1 MDVILKVLEGAKSG
15 GKIAIKKDK
24 FFIGRSK
31 KCNLCA
37 GTSSISRRHC
47 VIMRQDA
54 SVTVKDLGSRNG
66 TLVNGKRIEKEFEL
80 HSGDEL
86 AMGPLRFLVTISH
99 GISNLKRAK
108 VQSVAD
114 AAERTAD
121 SGQADVQE
129 DDISSWLLGPE
140 PSSAMTETQ
149 TIRLD
154 DTNAAEMQKAMK
166 DLANQDP
173 EEAETTV
180 QETIEQQ
187 DATQSETDL
196 AETESAETADIE
208 ENSKKSKSKK
218 KKGPGK
224 LPPIPNKP
232 DSKDSREE
240 IGRAHV

>member
-1 MDVILKVLEGAKSG
+1 MDVTLKVLEGAKSG

-24 FFIGRSK
+24 FLIGRSK

-47 VIMRQDA
+47 AILRKETR
-54 SVTVKDLGSRNG
+54 VTVKDLGSRNG
-66 TLVNGKRIEKEFEL
+66 TLVNGKRIDKEVEL
-80 HSGDEL
+80 KSGDEL
-86 AMGPLRFLVTISH
+86 AVGPLRFLVTISH

-121 SGQADVQE
+121 SGQADLQE
-129 DDISSWLLGPE
+129 DDISSWLLGPA
-140 PSSAMTETQ
+140 PSSAMNETQ

-166 DLANQDP
+166 DL
-173 EEAETTV
+173 V
-180 QETIEQQ
+180 EQ
-187 DATQSETDL
+187 
-196 AETESAETADIE
+196 DIE
-208 ENSKKSKSKK
+208 STDTTAQEAPEQEETLSDSAPSTEEPADDPKSKK

-224 LPPIPNKP
+224 LPPISNKP
-232 DSKDSREE
+232 SAKDSREAAANAL
-240 IGRAHV
+240 RSWSRHH